1 MLEILIDPDGLLYDP
16 SVVDF
21 LSPPEKERLKE
32 LIAGKQGQLKE
43 EHDFHANLADNF
55 GTAESVAWWVDVGT
69 TLLGVG
75 GAVNTFIKGGVK
87 ALIAKAPQAAV
98 GISAKYG
105 GRKLG
110 EGMAAGKK

>member
-1 MLEILIDPDGLLYDP
+1 M
-16 SVVDF
+16 
-21 LSPPEKERLKE
+21 
-32 LIAGKQGQLKE
+32 
-43 EHDFHANLADNF
+43 
-55 GTAESVAWWVDVGT
+55 AWWVDVGT

-98 GISAKYG
+98 GISAKSG